1 MPGLEAAKAYV
12 ALVGAVATALL
23 GIYGPETEVGHWL
36 TVIVAVSTAL
46 ATFAV
51 PNRHPRAQHQSES
64 VQPPRPEPRLPD
76 PDRGHVDLATVL
88 LLGVAVGLTA
98 LWLVVLGVV

>member
-1 MPGLEAAKAYV
+1 MSNPIPGLEAAKAYV

-46 ATFAV
+46 ATFAI
-51 PNRHPRAQHQSES
+51 PNRDPRALHQNES
-64 VQPPRPEPRLPD
+64 VQPPE
-76 PDRGHVDLATVL
+76 RGHVDLATAL
-88 LLGVAVGLTA
+88 LLGVVVGLVA
-98 LWLVVLGVV
+98 LWFVVLGVI